1 MKRKRDGA
9 GFRAWPEP
17 LPRERQTELAREM
30 AHLRSRVRYLRLWK
44 LAACRTQDLLS
55 WRRYDELQREAQRA
69 YERVRNVLWESNMS
83 LVCWVAQK
91 CLRDPLTVD
100 DLVEL
105 GTFKLLVALDS
116 YDPHRGFA
124 LSTYLTVALRREF
137 WHAIQKERARRAR
150 QTVLRDERDLEE
162 LAGYYYEDAGQ
173 DPAGPLDIQQA
184 LAHLDD
190 RERDIVLARAG
201 RERETLAE
209 AGRRHG
215 ISKERARQVEWS
227 ALTKLAGRL
236 GAGEVVS
243 GLGRV

>member
-1 MKRKRDGA
+1 MS
-9 GFRAWPEP
+9 
-17 LPRERQTELAREM
+17 
-30 AHLRSRVRYLRLWK
+30 HLRSRFRYLRIWK
-44 LAACRTQDLLS
+44 LAACRVQDLLA

-69 YERVRNVLWESNMS
+69 YERVRNVLWERNMS

-91 CLRDPLTVD
+91 CLRGPLGLD

-105 GTFKLLVALDS
+105 GTFKLRVALDS
-116 YDPHRGFA
+116 YDAFRGFA
-124 LSTYLTVALRREF
+124 LSTYLTVALRREM
-137 WHAIQKERARRAR
+137 WHAQTREQARRSR

-162 LAGYYYEDAGQ
+162 LAGYYHEED
-173 DPAGPLDIQQA
+173 DSVPAGPCDVQRA
-184 LAHLDD
+184 LAQLDA

-201 RERETLAE
+201 GERETLEA

-227 ALTKLAGRL
+227 ALQKIAGHL